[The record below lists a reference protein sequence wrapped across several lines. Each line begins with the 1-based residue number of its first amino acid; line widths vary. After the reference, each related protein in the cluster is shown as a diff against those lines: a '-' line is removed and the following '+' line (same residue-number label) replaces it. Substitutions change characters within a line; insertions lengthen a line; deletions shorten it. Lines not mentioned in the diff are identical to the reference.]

1 LVITNYF
8 LSELVK
14 LIPFYFFYQARNV
27 LDEME
32 EGTFSPRKMSQNFD
46 KLLTARDRYVLKG

>member
-1 LVITNYF
+1 MYF
-8 LSELVK
+8 ISELVK
-14 LIPFYFFYQARNV
+14 LILFYFFYQARNV